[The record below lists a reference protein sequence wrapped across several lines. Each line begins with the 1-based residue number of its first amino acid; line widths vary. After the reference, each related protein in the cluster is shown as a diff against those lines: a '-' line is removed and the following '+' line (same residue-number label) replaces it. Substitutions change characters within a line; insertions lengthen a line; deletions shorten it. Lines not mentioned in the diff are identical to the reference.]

1 MELFKSKR
9 LNSRREGFK
18 TLNLILENKSKA
30 FIIHYSCESFIT
42 SHGNTPRVTSICI
55 KNISTGQVK
64 SFSIHLQA
72 QFDNKDFKNI
82 TDQDYDSIEKNML
95 NAFSKYVSKH
105 KSHKWI
111 HWNMRD
117 SNYGFEAIN
126 NRIKILGGKQFEI
139 EDDLKIDFP
148 QVLGKIFT
156 FGYEMNKPKG
166 RLLNLAY
173 RNKISQ
179 INALTGKEE
188 AEAFDNKEYLKL
200 HMSTLRKVDIINT
213 IIGNLEDGT
222 LKVKPSVKQIYGLTI
237 QGIIEIIKSSPW
249 LLLLVSIMGYTIG
262 TVLEPY
268 IQDGWTELINKI
280 KGN

>member
-1 MELFKSKR
+1 MQIFKSKR
-9 LNSRREGFK
+9 LNSRKKGLKILES
-18 TLNLILENKSKA
+18 ILENKNKA
-30 FIIHYSCESFIT
+30 LIVHYSCESFIT
-42 SHGNTPRVTSICI
+42 SHGRTPRVTSICI
-55 KNISTGQVK
+55 KYIGTGQVK

-72 QFDNKDFKNI
+72 QFDKKDFNNL
-82 TDQDYDSIEKNML
+82 TDEEYDSVEKNML
-95 NAFSKYVSKH
+95 NAFSKFVSKH

-139 EDDLKIDFP
+139 EDDLKTDFP

-173 RNKISQ
+173 RNNISQ

-200 HMSTLRKVDIINT
+200 HLSTLRKVDVINT
-213 IIGNLEDGT
+213 IIANLEDGT
-222 LKVKPSVKQIYGLTI
+222 LKVKPSTKQIYGLSF

-249 LLLLVSIMGYTIG
+249 LLLVMSILGYLIG

-268 IQDGWTELINKI
+268 IQSSWTTIIDKI

>member
-1 MELFKSKR
+1 MNLFKSKR
-9 LNSRREGFK
+9 LNSRKSGIK
-18 TLNLILENKSKA
+18 TLNSIIETKNKSL
-30 FIIHYSCESFIT
+30 IIHYSCESFIT
-42 SHGNTPRVTSICI
+42 SHGRTPRVTSICI
-55 KNISTGQVK
+55 KNIGTGQVK

-72 QFDNKDFKNI
+72 QFDKKDFLNL
-82 TDQDYDSIEKNML
+82 TDEEYDGVEKNML
-95 NAFSKYVSKH
+95 AGFTKYVSKH

-148 QVLGKIFT
+148 QMLGKLYT

-173 RNKISQ
+173 RNNISS

-188 AEAFDNKEYLKL
+188 ADTFDKKEYLKL

-213 IIGNLEDGT
+213 ILTNLEDGE
-222 LKVKPSVKQIYGLTI
+222 LKVKPSVKQIYGLSFR
-237 QGIIEIIKSSPW
+237 GIIEIIKSSPW
-249 LLLLVSIMGYTIG
+249 LLLLVSIIGYFVGTI
-262 TVLEPY
+262 LEPY
-268 IQDGWTELINKI
+268 IQDGWTELMKKL
-280 KGN
+280 KGE